1 MQTLTYSR
9 RLSYPLTSDLYTTYE
24 LSKNKIGWDFVSSLC
39 RLRLTPETLVVDERM
54 VGPDGLEPSTPRL
67 SSACS
72 NQLSYEPREIGRY
85 QIGGTSLGGAGEIR
99 TRDPLLAKQMLY
111 QLSYDPRQVY

>member
-1 MQTLTYSR
+1 MPNPR
-9 RLSYPLTSDLYTTYE
+9 IRPL
-24 LSKNKIGWDFVSSLC
+24 
-39 RLRLTPETLVVDERM
+39 DEM

-85 QIGGTSLGGAGEIR
+85 SVQRPSHGGADRVR
-99 TRDPLLAKQMLY
+99 TGDPLLAKQMLY
-111 QLSYDPRQVY
+111 QLSYDPRQGLHVVM

>member
-1 MQTLTYSR
+1 MLEPV
-9 RLSYPLTSDLYTTYE
+9 L
-24 LSKNKIGWDFVSSLC
+24 K
-39 RLRLTPETLVVDERM
+39 M

-72 NQLSYEPREIGRY
+72 NQLSYEPAIGESGDDLKDGS
-85 QIGGTSLGGAGEIR
+85 QFGGAGEIR

-111 QLSYDPRQVY
+111 QLSYDPKIGRLCCKELMAYEIYFVRSTETRGLASPSTIGAAACAKAPSP